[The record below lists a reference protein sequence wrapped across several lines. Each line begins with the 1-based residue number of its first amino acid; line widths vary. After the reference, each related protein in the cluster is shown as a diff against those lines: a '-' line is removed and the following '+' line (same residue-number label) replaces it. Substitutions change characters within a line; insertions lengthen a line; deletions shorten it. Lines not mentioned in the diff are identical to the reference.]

1 MIIQKKT
8 VIWYPKLISPALP
21 GIHRQNRGFY
31 FLKRNL
37 CYQLSLS
44 ESTLLLFTRKLDTC
58 CQAVRQRLY
67 HARLQP
73 HASKMHLK
81 WAVIVTAHTVCV
93 NSNSTF
99 TGFPLVFT
107 NNKFSNSPFISS
119 CIGLTIIFRNSNW
132 LFIASSASGTN
143 INSENPEV
151 AFGVFT
157 VDVYTN

>member
-1 MIIQKKT
+1 
-8 VIWYPKLISPALP
+8 
-21 GIHRQNRGFY
+21 
-31 FLKRNL
+31 
-37 CYQLSLS
+37 
-44 ESTLLLFTRKLDTC
+44 
-58 CQAVRQRLY
+58 
-67 HARLQP
+67 
-73 HASKMHLK
+73 MHLK

-107 NNKFSNSPFISS
+107 NNKFS

-132 LFIASSASGTN
+132 LFIAFSASGTN

>member
-1 MIIQKKT
+1 MGENCTLQRDFVRFLREYT
-8 VIWYPKLISPALP
+8 SIWGRMGEIEVKS
-21 GIHRQNRGFY
+21 
-31 FLKRNL
+31 
-37 CYQLSLS
+37 
-44 ESTLLLFTRKLDTC
+44 LLFTRKLDTC